1 MMTLYEKFVLNGKWW
16 TPKAPDRCTKGEMT
30 FDPFKGAI
38 LNLGG
43 TLGESETCPMP
54 LEIVLGKTDDDRE
67 ITLIGSSGIW
77 LTHPYRI
84 ADNGEQDDVPACS
97 SLCANVLIIGKHYHS
112 SKEIDFEGF
121 TIDLSHLSD
130 WAGLNGRSSSNRSHA
145 GCTASEHDI
154 GQFGRMFIE
163 TEGNGSCH
171 LTIAFERR
179 TSLDKGIE
187 MIGELR
193 NLMSLLMHRPIQLV
207 RVQGIVQNGSNEIG
221 PAMKVDV
228 LYPTFARDRTV
239 DPLNQEDMLL
249 PLSGIRTEIGVVV
262 AKWYSF
268 NETMAQVLD
277 LYFAASQSAELF
289 PETRFIM
296 YNQAIEAYHRLR
308 YRNFEVEPE
317 EHKKRLEAI
326 LSSIPEE
333 YREWMRDGL
342 EYSNEPSHGQRL
354 REIYRE
360 FEEIMDEFVDDRKLF
375 IFRIIRTRN
384 HLTHLEGSGDEKV
397 FIGNDLVL
405 ATTRLRLLLEL
416 CLLKEIGIGPE
427 QMKAA
432 VTGNSMFSR
441 ILVRPD
447 HPEVKTKID
456 PKPSHDR
463 VG

>member
-1 MMTLYEKFVLNGKWW
+1 
-16 TPKAPDRCTKGEMT
+16 MT

-43 TLGESETCPMP
+43 TFGESETCPMP
-54 LEIVLGKTDDDRE
+54 LEIVLGNSDDDRE

-97 SLCANVLIIGKHYHS
+97 SLCANVLIIGKHYQS

-121 TIDLSHLSD
+121 TIDMSHLSD
-130 WAGLNGRSSSNRSHA
+130 WAGCIGRSSAFRSPA

-154 GQFGRMFIE
+154 GQFGKLSIE
-163 TEGNGSCH
+163 PEGNGSCH
-171 LTIAFERR
+171 LTIAFDRR
-179 TSLDKGIE
+179 TGLDKGIE

-207 RVQGIVQNGSNEIG
+207 RVQGIVRRANENG

-239 DPLNQEDMLL
+239 TPLKPEDMLL
-249 PLSGIRTEIGVVV
+249 PLSVIGTGIGGVVS
-262 AKWYSF
+262 KWYSV

-308 YRNFEVEPE
+308 YRNSEVDPE
-317 EHKKRLEAI
+317 EHKKRLEVI

-354 REIYRE
+354 KEIYRE

-375 IFRIIRTRN
+375 IFRVIKTRN
-384 HLTHLEGSGDEKV
+384 HLTHLEGSGDDKV

-427 QMKAA
+427 QMKEA

-441 ILVRPD
+441 ISV
-447 HPEVKTKID
+447 
-456 PKPSHDR
+456 
-463 VG
+463 